1 MRLFEGGPRWLWG
14 MSEIGDNNT
23 DLAEGELGEEVGA
36 LVGLAELELALGRDC
51 DLGTGVLGRD
61 ERLVRTEV
69 LGVRVQSLEGRRGL
83 IEWVLRCTAWV
94 FH

>member
-1 MRLFEGGPRWLWG
+1 M
-14 MSEIGDNNT
+14 ICT

-36 LVGLAELELALGRDC
+36 LVGLAELELALGGDC

-69 LGVRVQSLEGRRGL
+69 LGVRVQSLQGRRRL
-83 IEWVLRCTAWV
+83 IEPVIRCTAWE